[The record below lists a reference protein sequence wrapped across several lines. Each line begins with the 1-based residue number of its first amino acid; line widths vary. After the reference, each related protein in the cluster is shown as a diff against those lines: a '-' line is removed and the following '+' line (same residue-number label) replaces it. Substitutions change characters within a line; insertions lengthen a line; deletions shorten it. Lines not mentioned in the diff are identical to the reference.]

1 MIDLVQNFIKS
12 LSVIDIVF
20 LFFILINLISGF
32 NSGFISSLF
41 SFFKWIASFLSVK
54 FFLPELRPYLEDY
67 VDSKFLIDVILSISL
82 FIVSLFIIIIVS
94 RSVNKVIKWT
104 GLGPIDK
111 IFGLF
116 FGVFKGYVYF
126 ILIFTISTII
136 YPLDNWNKSFKSGN
150 FVNQII
156 YGKDIIVDNFPKRQD
171 YIDDGKKKIKK
182 LSK

>member
-1 MIDLVQNFIKS
+1 M
-12 LSVIDIVF
+12 
-20 LFFILINLISGF
+20 
-32 NSGFISSLF
+32 
-41 SFFKWIASFLSVK
+41 
-54 FFLPELRPYLEDY
+54 
-67 VDSKFLIDVILSISL
+67 
-82 FIVSLFIIIIVS
+82 
-94 RSVNKVIKWT
+94 
-104 GLGPIDK
+104 GPIDK

>member
-1 MIDLVQNFIKS
+1 M
-12 LSVIDIVF
+12 
-20 LFFILINLISGF
+20 
-32 NSGFISSLF
+32 
-41 SFFKWIASFLSVK
+41 
-54 FFLPELRPYLEDY
+54 
-67 VDSKFLIDVILSISL
+67 
-82 FIVSLFIIIIVS
+82 
-94 RSVNKVIKWT
+94 
-104 GLGPIDK
+104 GPIDK

-171 YIDDGKKKIKK
+171 YIDDCKKKIKK
-182 LSK
+182 LSKWQKCLIRVKKSGESSKKTKWRMWYIWCI